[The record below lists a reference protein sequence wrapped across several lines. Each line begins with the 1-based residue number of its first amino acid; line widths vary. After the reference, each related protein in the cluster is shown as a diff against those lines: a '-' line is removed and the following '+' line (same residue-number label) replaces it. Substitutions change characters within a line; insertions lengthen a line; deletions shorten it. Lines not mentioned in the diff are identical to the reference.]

1 MWCTACSILRRIAR
15 VNNLKHPLLRKDWP
29 RIRDLGPATKKRYMV
44 DARPSPGRQ
53 YFPRIGDARTL
64 ADQLATERA
73 NRGAESL
80 NFSTENRML
89 AVQCLE
95 QLRPFGK
102 TLTDATNHYVGWLRS
117 EDAKRKTL
125 LVSECIERY
134 LATRQADFERDE
146 LSRLSLYEI
155 QARAK
160 QVSAALGGI
169 HIAEF
174 DGAKVKTY
182 LDSFPVTARTR
193 VNIRLRL
200 SRFFAFCVSEG
211 WIERNPCEK
220 IKLRAKRSDTRIL
233 TIEAAKDLLTKAQAS
248 EFAAAVAVPYVALG
262 LFGGLRPGEAEQLDW
277 GQVDFATKSIE
288 VLGSTSKGRETRHV
302 HMEPTLIKWLRP
314 YAKKSGLVVGP
325 NFRKNFE
332 TVKRACGYDPKAKA
346 TRWVQDI
353 LRHSFASYWLPIH
366 KNRNALA
373 EEMGNSVEVIKDHY
387 RKPIHKAVATK
398 YWALVPKG

>member
-1 MWCTACSILRRIAR
+1 
-15 VNNLKHPLLRKDWP
+15 VNNLKHQLLRKDWP
-29 RIRDLGPATKKRYMV
+29 KIRDLGASVKKRFMV
-44 DARPSPGRQ
+44 DARPNPGRQ

-64 ADQLATERA
+64 ADQLAVERA

-80 NFSTENRML
+80 NFSTENRMM
-89 AVQCLE
+89 AVCCFE

-102 TLTDATNHYVGWLRS
+102 TITDATAHYVAWLTS
-117 EDAKRKTL
+117 EAAKHKTL
-125 LVSECIERY
+125 FVLECVDRY
-134 LATRQADFERDE
+134 LAARQADFERGD
-146 LSRLSLYEI
+146 LSKLSLYEI

-160 QVSAALGGI
+160 QVSGALGGI

-174 DGAKVKTY
+174 DEQKVKTF
-182 LDSFPVTARTR
+182 LDSFPVMARTR

-200 SRFFAFCVSEG
+200 SRFFSFCVTQG

-233 TIEAAKDLLTKAQAS
+233 TIEAAKDLLQKAKES
-248 EFAAAVAVPYVALG
+248 EFAETAVPYVAIG

-277 GQVDFATKSIE
+277 SQVDFATKSIE

-302 HMEPTLIKWLRP
+302 HMEPTLIRWLKP
-314 YAKKSGLVVGP
+314 CAKKSGPVAGT

-387 RKPIHKAVATK
+387 RKPIHKTVAAK
-398 YWALVPKG
+398 YWALTPKG

>member
-1 MWCTACSILRRIAR
+1 MN
-15 VNNLKHPLLRKDWP
+15 NNLKNPLLRADWP
-29 RIRDLGPATKKRYMV
+29 KIRDLGTATKKRYMV

-53 YFPRIGDARTL
+53 YFPRVGEARAL

-80 NFSTENRML
+80 NFSTENRMM
-89 AVQCLE
+89 AVRCFE

-102 TLTDATNHYVGWLRS
+102 TITDATAHYVTWLRS
-117 EDAKRKTL
+117 EEAKRGSL
-125 LVSECIERY
+125 LVRECVDRY
-134 LATRQADFERDE
+134 LAARQADFERDE
-146 LSRLSLYEI
+146 LSKLSLYEI
-155 QARAK
+155 QARAR

-169 HIAEF
+169 HIADF
-174 DGAKVKTY
+174 DGPKVKTF

-200 SRFFAFCVSEG
+200 SRFFSFCIDEG

-220 IKLRAKRSDTRIL
+220 IKLRARRSDTRIL
-233 TIEAAKDLLTKAQAS
+233 TVEAARDLLKKAQVS
-248 EFAAAVAVPYVALG
+248 DVAAEAVPYVALG

-277 GQVDFATKSIE
+277 AQVSFATKSIE
-288 VLGSTSKGRETRHV
+288 VLGFTSKGRETRHV
-302 HMEPTLIKWLRP
+302 HVGPTLIKWLRP
-314 YAKKSGLVVGP
+314 HAKKSGRVCRA
-325 NFRKNFE
+325 NFRKSFE
-332 TVKRACGYDPKAKA
+332 AVKRASGYDPSAKA

-387 RKPIHKAVATK
+387 RKPIHKATAAR
-398 YWALVPKG
+398 YWALAPGT